1 MSGEQAP
8 NDIPAENRRDAPVSS
23 GRELLDRIIII
34 RDSDPDPS
42 DRTASNA
49 RIETLLAENP
59 VLTRSLFE
67 DFWREYMSVQLR
79 TRTWKQLKRLE
90 NSPPEGDYPQ
100 NPVYPLLRQALK
112 NQIGGQEQA
121 LERVIQDILDEFEPA
136 T

>member
-136 T
+136 S